1 MVPELALIEEDFI
14 MQDMNLFRT
23 DNRREQIRKS
33 EAEWIRTCV
42 CRGADPRVVYGSSE
56 AE

>member
-1 MVPELALIEEDFI
+1 
-14 MQDMNLFRT
+14 MQDMNLFGT
-23 DNRREQIRKS
+23 DNRSEQIRKS